1 MSSGKWIEESLY
13 KKIKQLMP
21 LPCVDLLILHKG
33 RLLLMLRKNEP
44 GEGEWF
50 VPGGRILHGETIE
63 EAVLR
68 NLKDET
74 GLTPVKIER
83 IDVMEHIWAHTHT
96 VTVFHRIIVSTSNVV
111 MNDEHSEYKWVKEIP
126 EKTHS
131 FLLHMIKEAKIFKEK
146 NLRK

>member
-33 RLLLMLRKNEP
+33 RILLMLRKNEP

-50 VPGGRILHGETIE
+50 APGGRILHGETIE

-74 GLTPVKIER
+74 GLTPIKITK
-83 IDVMEHIWAHTHT
+83 IDVMEHIWPNTHT
-96 VTVFHRIIVSTSNVV
+96 VTVFHRIDVSKDNVT
-111 MNDEHSEYKWVKEIP
+111 MNDEHSEYKWITEIP
-126 EKTHS
+126 ANSHP
-131 FLLHMIKEAKIFKEK
+131 FLVHMIQEAKIFNE
-146 NLRK
+146 